1 MTPHLVVMARAPRIG
16 TVKSRLAAG
25 IGPVAAWA
33 FHRRCVAETLRKLKD
48 PRWTCWL
55 SVTPDQSVH
64 HPRLWPPLSLGGWTL
79 MPQGRGDLGTRMLR
93 PWMDL
98 PPGPVVIVGS
108 DIPAVRAEH
117 IAAAFAALG
126 ENDLVFGPATDGGF
140 WLVGAKRRPR
150 LIDPFHTQRGEDVRW
165 STEHALADTL
175 ANVPDG
181 TKIGF
186 LETLSDVDESAD
198 LA

>member
-16 TVKSRLAAG
+16 AVKSRLAAG

-33 FHRRCVAETLRKLKD
+33 FHRKCLFDTARKLKD

-55 SVTPDQSVH
+55 SVTPDNSVYQ
-64 HPRLWPPLSLGGWTL
+64 PRLWPRGWTL
-79 MPQGRGDLGTRMLR
+79 IPQGLGDLGARMLR
-93 PWMDL
+93 PWQSL

-117 IAAAFAALG
+117 VAAAFAALG

-140 WLVGAKRRPR
+140 WLAGARRRPH
-150 LIDPFHTQRGEDVRW
+150 LIDPFEGVRW
-165 STEHALADTL
+165 STQHALADTL

-181 TKIGF
+181 TSIGF
-186 LETLSDVDESAD
+186 VETLSDVDEAAD